1 MIKKIVKYP
10 ISIFVLMIIIIITIL
25 DIINRD
31 KDFSNFENRSLAQK
45 PVFYF
50 DDFLKGRFTKDYE
63 RYINDQFVFRDKW
76 IDLKSRSE
84 FLLGKIENNNI
95 IYGENNFLFEKYQKI
110 DEKSLTKNIEFLLSF
125 INKTPKD
132 KVNFMIIPSS
142 YTIYKDY
149 LPYGVELVDQ
159 ETYIKDIYNYLNN
172 YNNIN
177 IISIMDSLKE
187 NKDKYIYYKT
197 DHHWT
202 SFGAYLAYSEF
213 VKNNNL
219 TLVDMSHFNKNE
231 VDNFYGTYFSKSK
244 NFNAESDVITYYD
257 LPNLSVSIDG
267 VPVDNINDDSRWS
280 SSDKYSAFLRG
291 NNGLTIIQNNDIYN
305 NNNKILVLK
314 DSFANSFI
322 QYIVNNYKEVYVVD
336 LRSFIGSFNEFFE
349 SNKFDDILIMY
360 NFINLVED
368 VNISKIKY

>member
-25 DIINRD
+25 DIFNRD

-305 NNNKILVLK
+305 NNKILVLK

-322 QYIVNNYKEVYVVD
+322 QYLVNNYKEVYVVD

>member
-1 MIKKIVKYP
+1 MIKKIAKYP

-110 DEKSLTKNIEFLLSF
+110 DGKSLTKNIEFLLSF

-172 YNNIN
+172 YNNI
-177 IISIMDSLKE
+177 
-187 NKDKYIYYKT
+187 KY
-197 DHHWT
+197 
-202 SFGAYLAYSEF
+202 
-213 VKNNNL
+213 
-219 TLVDMSHFNKNE
+219 
-231 VDNFYGTYFSKSK
+231 
-244 NFNAESDVITYYD
+244 
-257 LPNLSVSIDG
+257 
-267 VPVDNINDDSRWS
+267 NIN
-280 SSDKYSAFLRG
+280 
-291 NNGLTIIQNNDIYN
+291 NG
-305 NNNKILVLK
+305 
-314 DSFANSFI
+314 
-322 QYIVNNYKEVYVVD
+322 
-336 LRSFIGSFNEFFE
+336 
-349 SNKFDDILIMY
+349 
-360 NFINLVED
+360 
-368 VNISKIKY
+368 

>member
-1 MIKKIVKYP
+1 MIKKIAKYP

-305 NNNKILVLK
+305 NNKILVLK

-322 QYIVNNYKEVYVVD
+322 QYLVNNYKEVYVVD